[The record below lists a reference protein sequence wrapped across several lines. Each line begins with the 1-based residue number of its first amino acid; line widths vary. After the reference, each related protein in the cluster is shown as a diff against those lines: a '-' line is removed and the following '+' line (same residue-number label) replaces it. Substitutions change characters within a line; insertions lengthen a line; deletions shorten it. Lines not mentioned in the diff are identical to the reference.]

1 MVDIYLFRHAHVD
14 YDPPAQITAHNPL
27 TALGHEMAERLAERC
42 DEWHLQYLFV
52 STMPRAQE
60 TADAISGRFP
70 GLPRMEMPEFR
81 EVCLDHLVDYPGD
94 LPEADL
100 ACWES
105 DHFAHGNER
114 MWKRVEA
121 GWRRMMDVVADE
133 GLQRVAVVS
142 HAGPIN
148 VMLRQFLGGGMVRLR
163 TCWFELDWASTSC
176 LRSTSEGKW
185 VRWVN
190 DARHIDALRHRLS
203 SDEDDAS

>member
-42 DEWHLQYLFV
+42 EKWDLQYLFV

-60 TADAISGRFP
+60 TADAISERFP
-70 GLPRMEMPEFR
+70 DLPRMEMSEFR
-81 EVCLDHLVDYPGD
+81 EVCLDHLGDYSGE
-94 LPEADL
+94 LPEEDL
-100 ACWES
+100 ASWES

-114 MWKRVEA
+114 MWQRVEA
-121 GWRRMMDVVADE
+121 GWQRMMEMVTDE
-133 GLQRVAVVS
+133 ELQRVAVVS

-148 VMLRQFLGGGMVRLR
+148 VMLRQFLGGGVVRLR

-176 LRSTSEGKW
+176 LRSTPEGKW

-190 DARHIDALRHRLS
+190 DARHIDALRPRLS

>member
-1 MVDIYLFRHAHVD
+1 MVDIYLFRHAHVN
-14 YDPPAQITAHNPL
+14 YEPPAQITAHNLL
-27 TALGHEMAERLAERC
+27 TALGHEMAERLAARC
-42 DEWHLQYLFV
+42 EEWDLQYLFV

-60 TADAISGRFP
+60 TADAISRRFAD
-70 GLPRMEMPEFR
+70 LPRIDIPEFR
-81 EVCLDHLVDYPGD
+81 EVCLDHLVDYPGE
-94 LPEADL
+94 LPNEDL

-114 MWKRVEA
+114 MWERVEV
-121 GWRRMMDVVADE
+121 GWQRMMDVVVDE

-148 VMLRQFLGGGMVRLR
+148 VMLRQFLGGGLVRLH

-176 LRSTSEGKW
+176 LRATPEGKW

-190 DARHIDALRHRLS
+190 DARHIDALRHRLAP
-203 SDEDDAS
+203 DEDHGS